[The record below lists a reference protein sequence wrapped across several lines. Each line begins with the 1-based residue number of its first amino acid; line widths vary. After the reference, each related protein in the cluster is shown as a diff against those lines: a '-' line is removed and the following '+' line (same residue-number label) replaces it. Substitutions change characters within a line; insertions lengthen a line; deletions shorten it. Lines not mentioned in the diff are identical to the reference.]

1 MLPAQIVTPSI
12 NSCRCF
18 GLIFVFVCANYLV
31 LIPHNKKK
39 TKKPKTNWLIV
50 SQLLI
55 FVPFLVLDER
65 RLVAKKNSCCPCC
78 ITHEDRDLTKQG
90 MDEIHKAIQLRGT
103 SDASKETTPDLGLPT
118 TQDTKNSNKES
129 NSTNSGKNTK
139 NGIGQYFS
147 FQVLI
152 MKGLIP
158 ILGNK
163 IGRIIIYVFF
173 SVILIASAISLQWI
187 NTNADSTRLV
197 PDDSFIIDFFDAL
210 DDGFG
215 AVAFGE
221 INFVIENRDF
231 SDSTTMTQ
239 VHNMINAFET
249 NFSSKY
255 CAVVGDISQWLTDF
269 EEWVENSTNVDI
281 YSIDSATYYDY
292 LQIFANDSENRAW
305 DSEIVYDNDEQPTK
319 IVATRVCL
327 F

>member
-1 MLPAQIVTPSI
+1 
-12 NSCRCF
+12 
-18 GLIFVFVCANYLV
+18 
-31 LIPHNKKK
+31 
-39 TKKPKTNWLIV
+39 
-50 SQLLI
+50 
-55 FVPFLVLDER
+55 
-65 RLVAKKNSCCPCC
+65 
-78 ITHEDRDLTKQG
+78 